1 MGRLFLNNLTKMSKK
16 LTDIEATIL
25 ENCTLKE
32 YLTIFS
38 EKPDKKA
45 KVANE
50 VIREISL
57 QDLKDLIYKRIKI
70 AGDIIKKYSG
80 AKKAK
85 LLNLDFEI
93 EQKANGLKATNLTD
107 YNNYVVSV
115 FRASEQKI
123 DKNISM
129 LDFYNLENQVQ
140 EEYKM
145 RKIRESQNK

>member
-1 MGRLFLNNLTKMSKK
+1 MGGLFLKNLTKMSAK

-38 EKPDKKA
+38 ENPGEKA

-57 QDLKDLIYKRIKI
+57 QDLKDLICKRIKI
-70 AGDIIKKYSG
+70 AADIIKKYSG

-93 EQKANGLKATNLTD
+93 ERKADGLRATTLQD
-107 YNNYVVSV
+107 YNNYVVSI

-140 EEYKM
+140 EEYRL

>member
-1 MGRLFLNNLTKMSKK
+1 MSTK

-25 ENCTLKE
+25 ESCTLKK

-38 EKPDKKA
+38 ENPDKKA
-45 KVANE
+45 KAANE
-50 VIREISL
+50 VMREISL

-70 AGDIIKKYSG
+70 AADIIKKYSG

-93 EQKANGLKATNLTD
+93 ERKADALKATTLQD

-129 LDFYNLENQVQ
+129 LDFHNLENQVQ
-140 EEYKM
+140 EEYRL

>member
-1 MGRLFLNNLTKMSKK
+1 MDVKT

-25 ENCTLKE
+25 ESCTLKE

-45 KVANE
+45 KAANE
-50 VIREISL
+50 VMREISL

-70 AGDIIKKYSG
+70 AADIIKKYSG

-93 EQKANGLKATNLTD
+93 EQKANGLKATTLQD
-107 YNNYVVSV
+107 FNNYVVSI

-129 LDFYNLENQVQ
+129 LDFHNLENQVQ
-140 EEYKM
+140 EEYKL

>member
-1 MGRLFLNNLTKMSKK
+1 MGGLFLKNLTKMSEK

-25 ENCTLKE
+25 ESCTLKE

-38 EKPDKKA
+38 EKPDEKA
-45 KVANE
+45 KAANE
-50 VIREISL
+50 VMREISL

-70 AGDIIKKYSG
+70 AADIIKKYSG

-93 EQKANGLKATNLTD
+93 ERKANGLRATTLQD
-107 YNNYVVSV
+107 YNNYVVSI

-129 LDFYNLENQVQ
+129 LDFHNLENQVQ
-140 EEYKM
+140 EEYKL
-145 RKIRESQNK
+145 RKIRESKNK

>member
-1 MGRLFLNNLTKMSKK
+1 MTF
-16 LTDIEATIL
+16 
-25 ENCTLKE
+25 
-32 YLTIFS
+32 FS
-38 EKPDKKA
+38 EKPDEKA
-45 KVANE
+45 KAANE
-50 VIREISL
+50 ILREISL

-93 EQKANGLKATNLTD
+93 DQKANGLSATNLAD
-107 YNNYVVSV
+107 YNNYVVSI

-129 LDFYNLENQVQ
+129 LDFHNLENQVH
-140 EEYKM
+140 EEYRLRKLSEN
-145 RKIRESQNK
+145 KIR

>member
-1 MGRLFLNNLTKMSKK
+1 MSTK

-25 ENCTLKE
+25 EACTLKE
-32 YLTIFS
+32 YLTIFG

-45 KVANE
+45 KAANE
-50 VIREISL
+50 VLREISL
-57 QDLKDLIYKRIKI
+57 QDLKDLMYKRIKI
-70 AGDIIKKYSG
+70 AADIIKKYSG

-93 EQKANGLKATNLTD
+93 ERKADALRATTLQD

-129 LDFYNLENQVQ
+129 LDFHNLENQVQ
-140 EEYKM
+140 EEYRL
-145 RKIRESQNK
+145 RKIRESQK

>member
-1 MGRLFLNNLTKMSKK
+1 MSAK

-25 ENCTLKE
+25 EDCTLKE
-32 YLTIFS
+32 YLTFFS
-38 EKPDKKA
+38 KKPDKKA
-45 KVANE
+45 RAVND
-50 VIREISL
+50 ILREMSL
-57 QDLKDLIYKRIKI
+57 QDLKVLILKRIKI
-70 AGDIIKKYSG
+70 AADIIKKYSG

-93 EQKANGLKATNLTD
+93 DQHARGLSATTLQD
-107 YNNYVVSV
+107 YNNYVVSI

-140 EEYKM
+140 EEYRL
-145 RKIRESQNK
+145 RKLREIK

>member
-1 MGRLFLNNLTKMSKK
+1 MSAK

-25 ENCTLKE
+25 EYCTLKK

-38 EKPDKKA
+38 ESPDEKA
-45 KVANE
+45 KAANE
-50 VIREISL
+50 VMREISL

-70 AGDIIKKYSG
+70 AAEIVKKYSG

-93 EQKANGLKATNLTD
+93 ERKAEGLRATTLQD

-129 LDFYNLENQVQ
+129 LDFHNLENQVQ
-140 EEYKM
+140 EEYRL